1 MGVARSHAPP
11 FRLES
16 SKRFAIGLF
25 AKSRELE
32 AHSGPYEHMRWSYPE
47 FRLRLLKAGLW
58 PEGRMARLACYLA
71 AMAVVLF
78 GLQKFLGLLA
88 PSWGNHL
95 GGWIEFLAFL
105 AVVLFA
111 ILAFRWLKR
120 RVLWRLRNRLI
131 VTYVF
136 IGVIPAVLLLT
147 MATITLYGLA
157 GQFAVF
163 VVTSEIDSQLRS
175 LEAAN
180 AAVSNELAAR
190 LERGDN
196 PASES
201 LAGLRKRDPA
211 WSRRQVCAWYEDKP
225 LPLCTEFK
233 GTSLTIPHFVA
244 GRFRDLVRDSGGLYL
259 RAVDSLPIRSN
270 RLTVVTSEPFDKE
283 LVGTIATGLGEITVF
298 PSGVMLNGP
307 AAKTAGSSPSVIPPG
322 NSPGGVNASQQA
334 PAVPAPQAMSEPS
347 VTQTRGSQSTFTVG
361 SVPFPAGNFDL
372 EIPLA
377 GTSLSAADWN
387 TGKPERMVLVRVRTR
402 PSVLYSHLFAALGE
416 FVQGVAYILL
426 GVGIFFAIIELIALI
441 IGTRMTRT
449 VTSAVAQLHE
459 ATQHVDRG
467 DFSHRIP
474 VTSSD
479 QLAGLAV
486 SFNSM
491 TASIEKLIQ
500 EQKEKQRLENELSI
514 AQEVQAQLFPRQ
526 VSELESLEVH
536 GFCRPARTVSGDYY
550 DFLTASSHKLILAVG
565 DISGKGISAAIL
577 MATIHSAVRAYSVE
591 NLPQMREPVAVGA
604 VAGSGRIMA
613 AWPEGVEVSPGALL
627 SLLNHQ
633 LYESTPPEKYATL
646 FLGIY
651 DGRSHHLTYSN
662 GGHLPPILIGKDGA
676 IRKLE
681 AGGTVVGLFDNM
693 TYDEGSVEM
702 HPGEIFLAYSDGVT
716 EPENDFGEFGEPRLI
731 DLVRENRDL
740 PLPQISQ
747 IVTLAVD
754 DWIGDNEQP
763 DDVTL
768 VLARAR

>member
-1 MGVARSHAPP
+1 MQ
-11 FRLES
+11 
-16 SKRFAIGLF
+16 
-25 AKSRELE
+25 
-32 AHSGPYEHMRWSYPE
+32 WSYPDL
-47 FRLRLLKAGLW
+47 RLRLIKTGLW

-71 AMAVVLF
+71 AMGAVLF
-78 GLQKFLGLLA
+78 ALQKFLSLFA
-88 PSWGNHL
+88 ASWGDHL
-95 GGWIEFLAFL
+95 GGWVEFLAFL
-105 AVVLFA
+105 AVVLLS
-111 ILAFRWLKR
+111 ILAFRFLKR

-136 IGVIPAVLLLT
+136 IGVIPAVLLVT
-147 MATITLYGLA
+147 MALITLYGLA

-163 VVTSEIDSQLRS
+163 VVTSEIHSQLRS

-180 AAVSNELAAR
+180 AAVCNELAAR

-196 PASES
+196 PAAES

-211 WSRRQVCAWYEDKP
+211 WKRRQVCAWYGDKP
-225 LPLCTEFK
+225 LPLCNEFD
-233 GTSLTIPHFVA
+233 GTSLTIPHFVQ
-244 GRFRDLVRDSGGLYL
+244 GRFRDVVRDGGGLYL
-259 RAVDSLPIRSN
+259 RAVNSLPIRSN
-270 RLTVVTSEPFDKE
+270 TLTVVTSEPFDKE
-283 LVGTIATGLGEITVF
+283 LVGTIAVDLGEITVF

-307 AAKTAGSSPSVIPPG
+307 AAKTAGSSASGTPPG
-322 NSPGGVNASQQA
+322 NSSGVASSNQQGA
-334 PAVPAPQAMSEPS
+334 AVQAAQP
-347 VTQTRGSQSTFTVG
+347 VSQSTFTVG

-377 GTSLSAADWN
+377 GTSLSAVDWN

-402 PSVLYSHLFAALGE
+402 PSALYSHLFAALGE

-449 VTSAVAQLHE
+449 VTAAVAQLHD
-459 ATQHVDRG
+459 ATKHVDRG

-474 VTSSD
+474 VTSND
-479 QLAGLAV
+479 QLADLAI

-500 EQKEKQRLENELSI
+500 EQKEKQRLENELAI

-565 DISGKGISAAIL
+565 DISGKGISAALL
-577 MATIHSAVRAYSVE
+577 MATIHSAVRAYSME

-604 VAGSGRIMA
+604 VAGSGRVMA
-613 AWPEGVEVSPGALL
+613 TWPEGIEVSPGALL

-662 GGHLPPILIGKDGA
+662 GGHLPPILINKDGT
-676 IRKLE
+676 IRRLE
-681 AGGTVVGLFDNM
+681 TGGTVVGLFDNM
-693 TYDEGSVEM
+693 TYEEGAVEM
-702 HPGEIFLAYSDGVT
+702 HPGEILLAYSDGVT
-716 EPENDFGEFGEPRLI
+716 EPENDFGEFGEQRLI
-731 DLVRENRDL
+731 DLVRDNRDL

-747 IVTLAVD
+747 IVTMAVD

>member
-1 MGVARSHAPP
+1 MQWSFP
-11 FRLES
+11 
-16 SKRFAIGLF
+16 
-25 AKSRELE
+25 EL
-32 AHSGPYEHMRWSYPE
+32 
-47 FRLRLLKAGLW
+47 RLRLIKAGLW

-71 AMAVVLF
+71 AMAGGLF
-78 GLQKFLGLLA
+78 ALEKLLA
-88 PSWGNHL
+88 LFTPSWGNHL
-95 GGWIEFLAFL
+95 GGWVEFLAFL
-105 AVVLFA
+105 AIVLFC

-136 IGVIPAVLLLT
+136 IGVIPAVLLVAMTL
-147 MATITLYGLA
+147 ITLYGLA

-196 PASES
+196 PAAES

-211 WSRRQVCAWYEDKP
+211 WSRRQVCAWYGDKP
-225 LPLCTEFK
+225 LPLCNEFK
-233 GTSLTIPHFVA
+233 GASLTRPGFVK
-244 GRFRDLVRDSGGLYL
+244 GRFRDIVRDRDGLHL
-259 RAVDSLPIRSN
+259 RAVTSLPIKSN

-283 LVGTIATGLGEITVF
+283 LVGNIAADLGEITVF
-298 PSGVMLNGP
+298 PSGVTLDQSP
-307 AAKTAGSSPSVIPPG
+307 AKSSSASATPSKSSG
-322 NSPGGVNASQQA
+322 GGVASSSQQA
-334 PAVPAPQAMSEPS
+334 TTV
-347 VTQTRGSQSTFTVG
+347 QTDQQLSQPTFTVG
-361 SVPFPAGNFDL
+361 AVPSPMGTFDL

-377 GTSLSAADWN
+377 GTSLSAVDWN
-387 TGKPERMVLVRVRTR
+387 TGARDRKPVVRVRTR
-402 PSVLYSHLFAALGE
+402 PSVLYGHLFAALGE
-416 FVQGVAYILL
+416 FAQGVAYILV
-426 GVGIFFAIIELIALI
+426 GVGIFFAVIELIALI

-449 VTSAVAQLHE
+449 VTAAVAQLHD
-459 ATQHVDRG
+459 ATKHVDRG

-479 QLAGLAV
+479 QLADLAI

-514 AQEVQAQLFPRQ
+514 AQEVQSQLFPRQ

-565 DISGKGISAAIL
+565 DISGKGISAALL

-591 NLPQMREPVAVGA
+591 NLPQMREPVALGA
-604 VAGSGRIMA
+604 IAGSGRIMA
-613 AWPEGVEVSPGALL
+613 SWPEGVEVSPGALL

-633 LYESTPPEKYATL
+633 LYESTPMEKYATL

-662 GGHLPPILIGKDGA
+662 GGHLPPILIGKDGT
-676 IRKLE
+676 IRRLE

-693 TYDEGSVEM
+693 TYEEGAVEM
-702 HPGEIFLAYSDGVT
+702 HPGEILLAYSDGVT
-716 EPENDFGEFGEPRLI
+716 EPENDFGEFGEQRLI

-747 IVTLAVD
+747 IVTMAVD